1 MSFFN
6 ATFSFS
12 LPTVFSFTWNV
23 AAAGLRHPPIRLAP
37 HVATAGRVVLV
48 VVLLV
53 VVVVLVV
60 VDRVLERRSR
70 PSRTASR
77 RPHGVRICA
86 HQR

>member
-1 MSFFN
+1 
-6 ATFSFS
+6 
-12 LPTVFSFTWNV
+12 
-23 AAAGLRHPPIRLAP
+23 LAP

-48 VVLLV
+48 VVLLVVVVVLVVLLV

-77 RPHGVRICA
+77 RPHG
-86 HQR
+86 